1 MSPKISGIRK
11 KQNKTE
17 TQKTPLDKAQKSAQK
32 PERPGG
38 FPIVGIGASA
48 GGLEAVTGFLSK
60 VPVDSGM
67 AFILVQHLDPSQPSR
82 LTELLGKA
90 SPIPVQEAT
99 EGTRV
104 EPDHVYVIPPGSD
117 MTIRDHT
124 LRLEAKTDHP
134 GILHSID
141 VFFRSLAE
149 DAEERAVAIILSG
162 TASDGT
168 DGARVVKT
176 GQGLVIVQD
185 PESAKYDGM
194 PRAAIA
200 AGVADYVLKPE
211 AMARQMM
218 DYVRKSYQQRED
230 TRYAPEKDDS
240 SLTKILTLVH
250 AKTGRDFSG
259 YKVSSI
265 TRRIEHRMAATQIE
279 SSSNYLRF
287 LQNNPLEINDL
298 IKDFLINV
306 TSFFRD
312 NEAFSALKKEI
323 TKILKDK
330 PDGSAIRAWI
340 PGCST
345 GEEAYSIAIILV
357 ECAEM
362 SKRHYDIQVFG
373 TDLDTETITFAR
385 AGIYPATSAQDVSKK
400 RLERF
405 FNRIDASYQ
414 VKKDLREKVVFAVH
428 DLVTDPPYSRMD
440 IVSVRNLLIYF
451 DAALQ
456 KRIIPLLHYSLSE
469 GGILFLGTA
478 ETVGE
483 APDYFTS
490 VDSKWRIYRSINK
503 QKGRRIPFAD
513 KPVTLKP
520 EEAHLL
526 PVVKPLPAPAPDQLL
541 LEALPP
547 SVIVNRSYQLMYTHG
562 NTSKYLQLPEGNPS
576 NGILEMANPDLR
588 IALATA
594 LHEASQGQKEIIC
607 ESLRVQYNGQTQF
620 VKITVHTLSKIDG
633 RMVVTFEDVP
643 PPKHRKVKG
652 ETLSKARHSELEQE
666 LQLTKETLHGTIE
679 ELETANEELRSTNEE
694 YMSANEE
701 LKSTNEELETS
712 REELRSVN
720 EELTTINTE
729 REEKIEQL
737 TAVSDDMRNL
747 LNSTGVATV
756 FLDEKLCIRRFTPAA
771 TGLFKFIDSDVGRPV
786 EDITSHLKSEGLPQA
801 ARRVLETLI
810 PSEQE
815 VQTKDGH
822 WYSMR
827 IHPYRTADNA
837 IEGVVAYFEDIDRM
851 KTALAYAQSII
862 GTVREPLLVLDEN
875 LRVISAS
882 RSFYT
887 TFGVTKRG
895 TEKQTIYDL
904 GNRQWDIPQLRAL
917 LRSILK
923 ENRVFEGFHVE
934 HNFLGLG
941 QRVMLLNARRIYNGT
956 GTKQNILLAMEDIT
970 DRPGSES
977 FYEGTANRKRD
988 SRGPENNSKSS
999 AGRRKKG

>member
-1 MSPKISGIRK
+1 MLPKISGNRK
-11 KQNKTE
+11 KQIQ
-17 TQKTPLDKAQKSAQK
+17 TQKQKAPLTKAKSAQK
-32 PERPGG
+32 PERSGG

-48 GGLEAVTGFLSK
+48 GGLEAFTSFLSK

-117 MTIRDHT
+117 MTIRGYK
-124 LRLEAKTDHP
+124 LKLEAKTDHP
-134 GILHSID
+134 GLLHSID

-168 DGARVVKT
+168 DGARVVKAA
-176 GQGLVIVQD
+176 QGLVIVQD

-211 AMARQMM
+211 AMVGQLMG
-218 DYVRKSYQQRED
+218 YGHKSYEQREE
-230 TRYAPEKDDS
+230 TRYALEKDDS
-240 SLTKILTLVH
+240 SLKKILTMVH
-250 AKTGRDFSG
+250 VKTGRNFSE

-279 SSSNYLRF
+279 TSSNYLRF
-287 LQNNPLEINDL
+287 LQENPLEIKDL
-298 IKDFLINV
+298 VKDLLINV

-312 NEAFSALKKEI
+312 KEAFSTLKKEI
-323 TKILKDK
+323 NEILKNK
-330 PDGSAIRAWI
+330 PDGSSIRVWI

-345 GEEAYSIAIILV
+345 GEEAYSLAMILT
-357 ECAEM
+357 ECAET
-362 SKRHYDIQVFG
+362 SKRYYDIQVFG
-373 TDLDTETITFAR
+373 TDLDAEIIKSAR
-385 AGIYPATSAQDVSKK
+385 AGIYPATIAKDVSKK
-400 RLERF
+400 RLARF

-414 VKKDLREKVVFAVH
+414 VKKDLRGKVVFAVH
-428 DLVTDPPYSRMD
+428 DLIIDPPYSRMD

-451 DAALQ
+451 GANLQ
-456 KRIIPLLHYSLSE
+456 KKVISLLHYSLSE

-478 ETVGE
+478 ETIGE
-483 APDYFTS
+483 ASDYFIP

-503 QKGRRIPFAD
+503 QKGQIITFAGKPVSLKPEDAHILPAD
-513 KPVTLKP
+513 KP
-520 EEAHLL
+520 L
-526 PVVKPLPAPAPDQLL
+526 PVSAPDQLL

-547 SVIVNRSYQLMYTHG
+547 SVIVNRSYQLMFTHG
-562 NTSKYLQLPEGNPS
+562 NINKYLQTPEGNPS
-576 NGILEMANPDLR
+576 HDILEMANPDLR
-588 IALATA
+588 MALSTA
-594 LHEASQGQKEIIC
+594 LHEVSQGQKEIIS
-607 ESLRVQYNGQTQF
+607 EGLHVQNNGQTQS
-620 VKITVHTLSKIDG
+620 VKIRVRLLSKMDG
-633 RMVVTFEDVP
+633 RMVVTFEDVRS
-643 PPKHRKVKG
+643 PKHQKVKG
-652 ETLSKARHSELEQE
+652 ETLSEARHSELEMDLRRTRE
-666 LQLTKETLHGTIE
+666 ALHGTIE

-729 REEKIEQL
+729 REEKIEEL

-756 FLDEKLCIRRFTPAA
+756 FLDEKLYIRRFTIAA
-771 TGLFKFIDSDVGRPV
+771 TELFKFIDSDVGRPV
-786 EDITSHLKSEGLPQA
+786 EDLASHLKVEALPKA

-822 WYSMR
+822 WYSMK

-837 IEGVVAYFEDIDRM
+837 IEGVVAYFEDIEQM

-862 GTVREPLLVLDEN
+862 NTVREPLVVLDEN
-875 LRVISAS
+875 MKVISAS
-882 RSFYT
+882 RAFYT
-887 TFGVTKRG
+887 IFGVTKKN
-895 TEKQTIYDL
+895 TERQIIYDL

-917 LRSILK
+917 LRSVLK
-923 ENRVFEGFHVE
+923 ENKVFEGFQVE
-934 HNFLGLG
+934 HDFPDLG
-941 QRVMLLNARRIYNGT
+941 QRVMLLNARRIYNGV
-956 GTKQNILLAMEDIT
+956 GTTLNILLTMEDIT
-970 DRPGSES
+970 GRTGLEAFNADKGIS
-977 FYEGTANRKRD
+977 KRGI
-988 SRGPENNSKSS
+988 R
-999 AGRRKKG
+999 